1 VCGGT
6 KRDKI
11 QILPQ
16 KLHANPKAGQFFSLV
31 NKTTHSKE
39 TDISFPHRDL
49 FGILWDRMAQSL
61 HQEDGGIVCLV
72 SWRTILLACRD
83 FLKEL
88 FLSTLCRPTK
98 TLAFTP
104 ADLPE
109 ALLAGK
115 RSKRKSPA
123 GTQ

>member
-1 VCGGT
+1 M
-6 KRDKI
+6 

-31 NKTTHSKE
+31 NKTTHSEE
-39 TDISFPHRDL
+39 TDIFCPHRAL
-49 FGILWDRMAQSL
+49 FGSLWDRMAQSP
-61 HQEDGGIVCLV
+61 HQEAGGIVCLV
-72 SWRTILLACRD
+72 SWSTILLACRD

-88 FLSTLCRPTK
+88 FLSTLCCPMK

-104 ADLPE
+104 ANLTE

-115 RSKRKSPA
+115 RSKRKSLA